1 MECFPDENHGISYR
15 MALQL
20 FFFEEEENTSKP
32 CRTATVGGLRCTVK
46 VGLFCLAAGFIY
58 LWKGKRMCFN
68 DDKQ

>member
-1 MECFPDENHGISYR
+1 